1 MAHKKVTAEPKL
13 RSWGDADDAL
23 RQIHEAKN
31 TLAELDAEQNRRIDT
46 VKEECKKMAQPLK
59 NRVQQLEADLL
70 AFSDAH
76 RCEMDGKSRRM
87 SFGTVGYR
95 VSSKITVATSKMGEV
110 LARLKGMGLTQ
121 CIKVTETLD
130 KEQLRKQPADII
142 MEVGASISS
151 KDEFYYDLDHTE
163 LDAAE

>member
-13 RSWGDADDAL
+13 RSWSDADDAL

-46 VKEECKKMAQPLK
+46 VKEECKKTAQPLK

-76 RCEMDGKSRRM
+76 RNEMDGKSRRM

-95 VSSKITVATSKMGEV
+95 VSSKITVAASKMGEV
-110 LARLKGMGLTQ
+110 LARLKGM
-121 CIKVTETLD
+121 
-130 KEQLRKQPADII
+130 A
-142 MEVGASISS
+142 
-151 KDEFYYDLDHTE
+151 
-163 LDAAE
+163 